1 VKRRDS
7 NEQQQRTRP
16 REKQELKASEERTYS
31 GKCFVPKAD
40 IFETDKELYV
50 ILDMPGVSKNALNV
64 NLENSVLNIEG
75 HIEAGRYEGLE
86 PRYTEYNV
94 GHYARNFTLSNA
106 IDQGRIQAQMS
117 NGVLRLTLPKA
128 ESARSRKVQVK

>member
-1 VKRRDS
+1 MNTNKDLV
-7 NEQQQRTRP
+7 T
-16 REKQELKASEERTYS
+16 REKQEVKTGEERTYS

-50 ILDMPGVSKNALNV
+50 VLDMPGVGKNALNV
-64 NLENSVLNIEG
+64 NLENSVLSVEG
-75 HIEAGRYEGLE
+75 HIETKRYEGLE

-94 GHYARNFTLSNA
+94 GHYARSFTLSNA
-106 IDQGRIQAQMS
+106 IDQGRIRAEMS

-128 ESARSRKVQVK
+128 ESARARKIQVS